1 MINVE
6 PILVNVA
13 HHVSGGMSRSNFEA
27 AFNAVLP
34 TLSQPARE
42 IAAAYKAV
50 IREKVFSTYS
60 QC

>member
-1 MINVE
+1 
-6 PILVNVA
+6 
-13 HHVSGGMSRSNFEA
+13 MSRSNFEA